1 MTKHHCAQ
9 IAQNIIG
16 HNDIYVFLL
25 RKGIIMTKIVVIGAG
40 YAGVLATKKL
50 EKKLRKKKLADSTQI
65 TIIDKHPY
73 HTMLTELHE
82 VAACRVGEESIKM
95 NLDQIFA
102 GRKVDVVLDTV
113 TKVDFDNNQVQGK
126 DGSYDYDYLVVAA
139 GSKPTYFGVEGAE
152 EHSYTLWSYDDAV
165 KLRDRIHDCFR
176 MAADETNPVKKKELL
191 SFYVVGAGFTGVEMV
206 GELAEYTPILCKRF
220 GIDPEDVTIVDVD
233 GLSRPVPILPEK
245 LSNKVDRRLRKMGV
259 DVVMNASVV
268 GVGSNF
274 IKLKKGEEVT
284 EHVAGTVIWTAG
296 IESSDITADIA
307 KEVTSGGR
315 GRITVDE
322 NLRSVDHE
330 NVYVIGDNMLYTA
343 PGEERPV
350 PQMVENAEH
359 SAATVAKNIV
369 ATITKSGKL
378 EAYAPKFH
386 GVMVCVGGRYG
397 VARGGM
403 AKHQINFASFFAM
416 FAKHFINII
425 YFIQVMGWTK
435 VFSYLKHEFFTIRN
449 RRSFL
454 GGHFSNRTPSFMLV
468 PLRIWLGAVWV
479 YEGVMKVLEGWLDKP
494 MLSGFFGGA
503 NSWFDSL
510 LGRVDPAAADAVSS
524 ATTAATTTAAADAV
538 SSATTAATAAADAV
552 ASASTAVADAAVS
565 AGTVI
570 FDWNFKLFETIL
582 VSGVELVHSTIS
594 DIAFKIQVPFVDRF
608 VENVVL
614 ASDSTQMFMQTVI
627 VILQILIGLGL
638 IAGCFT
644 FLSAGVSLILQA
656 MFVTTTGLYLN
667 TFWMIFAGLALIF
680 GGGYTLGIDYYL
692 MPFLKK
698 KWQKV
703 KWARKWYLYND

>member
-1 MTKHHCAQ
+1 M
-9 IAQNIIG
+9 N
-16 HNDIYVFLL
+16 
-25 RKGIIMTKIVVIGAG
+25 RIVVIGAG

-50 EKKLRKKKLADSTQI
+50 EKKLRKKGLADATEI

-95 NLDQIFA
+95 NLKQIFA
-102 GRKVDVVLDTV
+102 GRKVNVVLDEV
-113 TKVDFDNNQVQGK
+113 SNVDFTEKKIQGRNQV
-126 DGSYDYDYLVVAA
+126 YEYDYLVLAA

-152 EHSYTLWSYDDAV
+152 EHSYSLWSYDDAV

-176 MAADETNPVKKKELL
+176 LAADETDPAKKKELL

-220 GIDPEDVTIVDVD
+220 GIDREDVTIVDVD

-245 LSNKVDRRLRKMGV
+245 LSNKVDKRLRKMGV

-268 GVGSNF
+268 GVGENF
-274 IKLKKGEEVT
+274 IKLKKNDQVT

-296 IESSDITADIA
+296 IESSELTTELASRLA
-307 KEVTSGGR
+307 SGGR
-315 GRITVDE
+315 GRIQVDE
-322 NLRSVDHE
+322 YLRSVDNE

-369 ATITKSGKL
+369 AEITKSGKQ
-378 EAYAPKFH
+378 EAYNPKFH

-397 VARGGM
+397 VARGGL

-468 PLRIWLGAVWV
+468 ALRIWLGMVWV
-479 YEGVMKVLEGWLDKP
+479 FEGVMKIVEGWFVEPKLA
-494 MLSGFFGGA
+494 GFFGGA

-510 LGRVDPAAADAVSS
+510 LGRIDPAAVD
-524 ATTAATTTAAADAV
+524 AAASASTEAV
-538 SSATTAATAAADAV
+538 DTV

-565 AGTVI
+565 TGTVI
-570 FDWNFKLFETIL
+570 FDWNLKLFELIL
-582 VSGVELVHSTIS
+582 VSGTELAKSTIT
-594 DIAFKIQVPFVDRF
+594 DIAFKIQVPFVDWF
-608 VENVVL
+608 VENGVLGSDGMQMAMQIGITVV
-614 ASDSTQMFMQTVI
+614 
-627 VILQILIGLGL
+627 QILIGLGL

-644 FLSAGVSLILQA
+644 FLSSAVSLVLQA

-667 TFWMIFAGLALIF
+667 TFWMIFAGIAVLF
-680 GGGYTLGIDYYL
+680 GGGYTFGIDYYL
-692 MPFLKK
+692 MPFLKEKWK
-698 KWQKV
+698 KV
-703 KWARKWYLYND
+703 RWARKWYLYNE

>member
-1 MTKHHCAQ
+1 ME
-9 IAQNIIG
+9 I
-16 HNDIYVFLL
+16 VL
-25 RKGIIMTKIVVIGAG
+25 RKDLKMIKIVVIGAG

-50 EKKLRKKKLADSTQI
+50 EKKLRKNKMADATEI

-95 NLDQIFA
+95 NLKQIFA
-102 GRKVDVVLDTV
+102 GRKVNVVLDTV
-113 TKVDFDNNQVQGK
+113 SSVDFKEKKITGLNN
-126 DGSYDYDYLVVAA
+126 SYAYDYLVLAA
-139 GSKPTYFGVEGAE
+139 GSKPTYFGVEGAKE
-152 EHSYTLWSYDDAV
+152 YSYPLWSYDDAV
-165 KLRDRIHDCFR
+165 ALRDRIHNCFR
-176 MAADETNPVKKKELL
+176 MAADETDPAKRKELL

-220 GIDPEDVTIVDVD
+220 GIDRNEVTIVDVD

-245 LSNKVDRRLRKMGV
+245 LSNKVDRRLKKMGV

-268 GVGSNF
+268 GVAEGS
-274 IKLKKGEEVT
+274 IKLKKNDEIT

-296 IESSDITADIA
+296 IESSDITSEIA
-307 KEVTSGGR
+307 SQVQSGGR
-315 GRITVDE
+315 GRIAVNEYLQSLDYE
-322 NLRSVDHE
+322 D
-330 NVYVIGDNMLYTA
+330 VYVIGDNMLYTA

-369 ATITKSGKL
+369 ATITKKGQMES
-378 EAYAPKFH
+378 YNPKFH

-435 VFSYLKHEFFTIRN
+435 IISYLKHEFFTIRN
-449 RRSFL
+449 NRSFL
-454 GGHFSNRTPSFMLV
+454 GGHFSNKTPSFLMV

-479 YEGVMKVLEGWLDKP
+479 FEGVMKIVEGWFTTP

-503 NSWFDSL
+503 NTWFDTL
-510 LGRVDPAAADAVSS
+510 LGRIDPTAVDAAASASTEVAVAVDA
-524 ATTAATTTAAADAV
+524 T
-538 SSATTAATAAADAV
+538 
-552 ASASTAVADAAVS
+552 ASASTAVAGAADAVAS

-582 VSGVELVHSTIS
+582 VSATDLASATIS
-594 DIAFKIQVPFVDRF
+594 DIAFKIQVPFVDWF
-608 VENVVL
+608 VNNFVL
-614 ASDSTQMFMQTVI
+614 STNQMQMVMQIVI
-627 VILQILIGLGL
+627 VLLQILIGLGL
-638 IAGCFT
+638 MGGCFT

-667 TFWMIFAGLALIF
+667 TFWMIFASIAVLI

-698 KWQKV
+698 HWKNV
-703 KWARKWYLYND
+703 KWVRKWYLYND

>member
-1 MTKHHCAQ
+1 MT
-9 IAQNIIG
+9 N
-16 HNDIYVFLL
+16 
-25 RKGIIMTKIVVIGAG
+25 IVVIGAG

-50 EKKLRKKKLADSTQI
+50 EKKLRKKKLADETQI
-65 TIIDKHPY
+65 TLIDKHPY

-82 VAACRVGEESIKM
+82 VAACRVGEESVKM

-102 GRKVDVVLDTV
+102 GRKVNVVLDTV
-113 TKVDFDNNQVQGK
+113 TKVDFENNKVQGK
-126 DGSYDYDYLVVAA
+126 NNVYDYDYLVVAA

-152 EHSYTLWSYDDAV
+152 ENSYTLWSYDDAV

-176 MAADETNPVKKKELL
+176 MAADETDEAKRKELL

-206 GELAEYTPILCKRF
+206 GELVEYTPILCKRF
-220 GIDPEDVTIVDVD
+220 NIKREDVTIVDVD

-245 LSNKVDRRLRKMGV
+245 LSNKVDKRLRKMGV

-268 GVGSNF
+268 GVGKNF
-274 IKLKKGEEVT
+274 IKLKKNDEIT

-296 IESSDITADIA
+296 IESSEITSDIA

-315 GRITVDE
+315 GRIQVDE
-322 NLRSVDHE
+322 HLRSVDHE

-359 SAATVAKNIV
+359 SAATVAKNIL
-369 ATITKSGKL
+369 ADITKQGEM
-378 EAYAPKFH
+378 EAYNPKFH

-435 VFSYLKHEFFTIRN
+435 VISYLKHEFFTIRN

-468 PLRIWLGAVWV
+468 PLRLWVGAVWV
-479 YEGVMKVLEGWLDKP
+479 YEGVMKILEGWFEKP
-494 MLSGFFGGA
+494 MLTGFFGGA
-503 NSWFDSL
+503 NTWFDTL
-510 LGRVDPAAADAVSS
+510 LGRIDPAAADAVAS
-524 ATTAATTTAAADAV
+524 ASTEAV
-538 SSATTAATAAADAV
+538 DAV
-552 ASASTAVADAAVS
+552 ASASTAVADVAVQT
-565 AGTVI
+565 GTVI

-582 VSGVELVHSTIS
+582 VSGTDLASSTLS
-594 DIAFKIQVPFVDRF
+594 DIAFKIQVPFVDWF
-608 VENVVL
+608 VNNVVL
-614 ASDSTQMFMQTVI
+614 ASDGMQMFMQIFI
-627 VILQILIGLGL
+627 VIMEILIGLGL
-638 IAGCFT
+638 MGGCFT
-644 FLSAGVSLILQA
+644 FLSAGVSLVLQA

-667 TFWMIFAGLALIF
+667 TFWMIFAGIALLI

-698 KWQKV
+698 NWQKV

>member
-1 MTKHHCAQ
+1 MKITSFSP
-9 IAQNIIG
+9 IITTS
-16 HNDIYVFLL
+16 H
-25 RKGIIMTKIVVIGAG
+25 
-40 YAGVLATKKL
+40 
-50 EKKLRKKKLADSTQI
+50 
-65 TIIDKHPY
+65 
-73 HTMLTELHE
+73 
-82 VAACRVGEESIKM
+82 
-95 NLDQIFA
+95 
-102 GRKVDVVLDTV
+102 
-113 TKVDFDNNQVQGK
+113 
-126 DGSYDYDYLVVAA
+126 
-139 GSKPTYFGVEGAE
+139 
-152 EHSYTLWSYDDAV
+152 YDDAV

-176 MAADETNPVKKKELL
+176 MAADETDEAKRKELL

-220 GIDPEDVTIVDVD
+220 NIKREDVTIVDVD

-245 LSNKVDRRLRKMGV
+245 LSNKVDKRLRKMGV

-268 GVGSNF
+268 GVGKNF
-274 IKLKKGEEVT
+274 IKLKKNDEIT

-296 IESSDITADIA
+296 IESSEITSDIA

-315 GRITVDE
+315 GRIQVDE
-322 NLRSVDHE
+322 HLRSVDHE

-359 SAATVAKNIV
+359 SAATVAKNIM
-369 ATITKSGKL
+369 ADITKQGEM
-378 EAYAPKFH
+378 EAYNPKFH

-435 VFSYLKHEFFTIRN
+435 VISYLKHEFFTIRN

-468 PLRIWLGAVWV
+468 PLRLWVGAVWV
-479 YEGVMKVLEGWLDKP
+479 YEGVMKILEGWFEKP
-494 MLSGFFGGA
+494 MLTGFFGGA
-503 NSWFDSL
+503 NTWFDTL
-510 LGRVDPAAADAVSS
+510 LGRIDPAAADAVAS
-524 ATTAATTTAAADAV
+524 ASTEAV
-538 SSATTAATAAADAV
+538 DAV
-552 ASASTAVADAAVS
+552 ASASTAVADVAVQT
-565 AGTVI
+565 GTVI

-582 VSGVELVHSTIS
+582 VSGTDLASSTLS
-594 DIAFKIQVPFVDRF
+594 DIAFKIQVPFVDWF
-608 VENVVL
+608 VNNVVL
-614 ASDSTQMFMQTVI
+614 ASDGMQMFMQIFI
-627 VILQILIGLGL
+627 VIMEILIGLGL
-638 IAGCFT
+638 MGGCFT
-644 FLSAGVSLILQA
+644 FLSAGVSLVLQA

-667 TFWMIFAGLALIF
+667 TFWMIFAGIALLI

-698 KWQKV
+698 NWQKV

>member
-1 MTKHHCAQ
+1 
-9 IAQNIIG
+9 
-16 HNDIYVFLL
+16 
-25 RKGIIMTKIVVIGAG
+25 MTKIVVIGAG

-50 EKKLRKKKLADSTQI
+50 EKKLRKKKMADSTQI
-65 TIIDKHPY
+65 TLIDKHPY

-82 VAACRVGEESIKM
+82 VAACRVGEESVKM

-102 GRKVDVVLDTV
+102 GRKVNVVLDTV
-113 TKVDFDNNQVQGK
+113 TNVDFKNNRVDGK
-126 DGSYDYDYLVVAA
+126 NGQYDYDYLVVAA

-152 EHSYTLWSYDDAV
+152 ENSYSLWSYDDAV

-176 MAADETNPVKKKELL
+176 MAADETDPAKKKELL

-220 GIDPEDVTIVDVD
+220 NINREDVTIVDVD

-268 GVGSNF
+268 GVGKNY
-274 IKLKKGEEVT
+274 IKLKKNDEIT

-296 IESSDITADIA
+296 IESSEITSEIA

-315 GRITVDE
+315 GRIQVDE

-369 ATITKSGKL
+369 STITKQGKL
-378 EAYAPKFH
+378 EAYNPKFH

-435 VFSYLKHEFFTIRN
+435 IISYLKHEFFTIRN
-449 RRSFL
+449 NRSFL
-454 GGHFSNRTPSFMLV
+454 GGHFSNKTPSFMLV
-468 PLRIWLGAVWV
+468 PLRLWLGAVWV
-479 YEGVMKVLEGWLDKP
+479 YEGVMKIVEGWLTKP

-503 NSWFDSL
+503 NAWFDSL
-510 LGRVDPAAADAVSS
+510 LGRVAE
-524 ATTAATTTAAADAV
+524 T
-538 SSATTAATAAADAV
+538 ADAV
-552 ASASTAVADAAVS
+552 ASASTEVVATVDATASASTAGAAGAADVVASASTAVSDAAGAAADAVAS

-582 VSGVELVHSTIS
+582 VSGTDLVHSTIS
-594 DIAFKIQVPFVDRF
+594 DIAFKIQVPFVDWF

-614 ASDSTQMFMQTVI
+614 ASDGMTMFMQILI
-627 VILQILIGLGL
+627 VVLQILIGLGL
-638 IAGCFT
+638 MGGCFT
-644 FLSAGVSLILQA
+644 FLSALVSLVLQV

-667 TFWMIFAGLALIF
+667 TFWMIFAGLALVF

>member
-1 MTKHHCAQ
+1 MT
-9 IAQNIIG
+9 N
-16 HNDIYVFLL
+16 
-25 RKGIIMTKIVVIGAG
+25 IVVIGAG

-50 EKKLRKKKLADSTQI
+50 EKKLRKKKLADETQI
-65 TIIDKHPY
+65 TLIDKHPY

-82 VAACRVGEESIKM
+82 VAACRVGEESVKM

-102 GRKVDVVLDTV
+102 GRKVNVVLDTV
-113 TKVDFDNNQVQGK
+113 TKVDFENCKVQGK
-126 DGSYDYDYLVVAA
+126 NNAYDYDYLVVAA

-152 EHSYTLWSYDDAV
+152 ENSYTLWSYDDAV

-176 MAADETNPVKKKELL
+176 MAADETDEAKRKELL

-220 GIDPEDVTIVDVD
+220 NIKREDVNIVDVD

-245 LSNKVDRRLRKMGV
+245 LSNKVDKRLRKMGV

-268 GVGSNF
+268 GVGKNF
-274 IKLKKGEEVT
+274 IKLKKNDEIT

-296 IESSDITADIA
+296 IESSEITSDIA

-315 GRITVDE
+315 GRIQVDE
-322 NLRSVDHE
+322 HLRSVDHE

-359 SAATVAKNIV
+359 SAATVAKNIM
-369 ATITKSGKL
+369 ADITKQGEM
-378 EAYAPKFH
+378 EAYNPKFH

-435 VFSYLKHEFFTIRN
+435 VISYLKHEFFTIRN

-468 PLRIWLGAVWV
+468 PLRLWVGAVWV
-479 YEGVMKVLEGWLDKP
+479 YEGVMKILEGWFEKP
-494 MLSGFFGGA
+494 MLTGFFGGA
-503 NSWFDSL
+503 NTWFDTL
-510 LGRVDPAAADAVSS
+510 LGRIDPAAADAVAS
-524 ATTAATTTAAADAV
+524 ASTEAV
-538 SSATTAATAAADAV
+538 DAV
-552 ASASTAVADAAVS
+552 ASASTAVADVAVQT
-565 AGTVI
+565 GTVI

-582 VSGVELVHSTIS
+582 VSGTDLASSTLS
-594 DIAFKIQVPFVDRF
+594 DIAFKIQVPFVDWL
-608 VENVVL
+608 VNNVVL
-614 ASDSTQMFMQTVI
+614 ASDGMQMFMQIFI
-627 VILQILIGLGL
+627 VIMEILIGLGL
-638 IAGCFT
+638 MGGCFT
-644 FLSAGVSLILQA
+644 FLSAGVSLVLQA

-667 TFWMIFAGLALIF
+667 TFWMIFAGIALLI

-698 KWQKV
+698 NWQKV

>member
-1 MTKHHCAQ
+1 MT
-9 IAQNIIG
+9 N
-16 HNDIYVFLL
+16 
-25 RKGIIMTKIVVIGAG
+25 IVVIGAG

-50 EKKLRKKKLADSTQI
+50 EKKLRKKKLADETQI
-65 TIIDKHPY
+65 TLIDKHPY

-82 VAACRVGEESIKM
+82 VAACRVGEESVKM

-102 GRKVDVVLDTV
+102 GRKVNVVLDTV
-113 TKVDFDNNQVQGK
+113 TKVDFENCKVQGK
-126 DGSYDYDYLVVAA
+126 NNAYDYDYLVLAA

-152 EHSYTLWSYDDAV
+152 ENSYTLWSYDDAV

-176 MAADETNPVKKKELL
+176 MAADETDEAKRKELL

-220 GIDPEDVTIVDVD
+220 NIKREDVTIVDVD

-245 LSNKVDRRLRKMGV
+245 LSNKVDKRLRKMGV

-268 GVGSNF
+268 GVGKNF
-274 IKLKKGEEVT
+274 IKLKKNDEIT

-296 IESSDITADIA
+296 IESSEITSDIA

-315 GRITVDE
+315 GRIQVDE
-322 NLRSVDHE
+322 HLRSVDHE

-359 SAATVAKNIV
+359 SAATVAKNIL
-369 ATITKSGKL
+369 ADITKQGEM
-378 EAYAPKFH
+378 EAYNPKFH

-435 VFSYLKHEFFTIRN
+435 VISYLKHEFFTIRN

-468 PLRIWLGAVWV
+468 PLRLWVGAVWV
-479 YEGVMKVLEGWLDKP
+479 YEGVMKILEGWFEKP
-494 MLSGFFGGA
+494 MLTGFFGGA
-503 NSWFDSL
+503 NTWFDTL
-510 LGRVDPAAADAVSS
+510 LGRIDPAAADAVAS
-524 ATTAATTTAAADAV
+524 ASTEAV
-538 SSATTAATAAADAV
+538 DAV
-552 ASASTAVADAAVS
+552 ASASTAVADVAVQT
-565 AGTVI
+565 GTVI

-582 VSGVELVHSTIS
+582 VSGTDLASSTLS
-594 DIAFKIQVPFVDRF
+594 DIAFKIQVPFVDWF
-608 VENVVL
+608 VNNVVL
-614 ASDSTQMFMQTVI
+614 ASDGMQMFMQIFI
-627 VILQILIGLGL
+627 VIMEILIGLGL
-638 IAGCFT
+638 MGGCFT
-644 FLSAGVSLILQA
+644 FLSAGVSLVLQA

-667 TFWMIFAGLALIF
+667 TFWMIFAGIALLI

-698 KWQKV
+698 NWQKV

>member
-1 MTKHHCAQ
+1 MT
-9 IAQNIIG
+9 N
-16 HNDIYVFLL
+16 
-25 RKGIIMTKIVVIGAG
+25 IVVIGAG

-50 EKKLRKKKLADSTQI
+50 EKKLRKKKLADETQI
-65 TIIDKHPY
+65 TLIDKHPY

-82 VAACRVGEESIKM
+82 VAACRVGEESVKM

-102 GRKVDVVLDTV
+102 GRKVNVVLDTV
-113 TKVDFDNNQVQGK
+113 TKVDFENCKVQGK
-126 DGSYDYDYLVVAA
+126 NNAYDYDYLVVAA

-152 EHSYTLWSYDDAV
+152 ENSYTLWSYDDAV

-176 MAADETNPVKKKELL
+176 MAADETDEAKRKELL

-206 GELAEYTPILCKRF
+206 GELAEYAPILCKRF
-220 GIDPEDVTIVDVD
+220 NIKREDVTIVDVD

-245 LSNKVDRRLRKMGV
+245 LSNKVDKRLRKMGV

-268 GVGSNF
+268 GVGKNF
-274 IKLKKGEEVT
+274 IKLKKNDEVT

-296 IESSDITADIA
+296 IESSEITSDIA

-315 GRITVDE
+315 GRIQVDE
-322 NLRSVDHE
+322 HLRSVDHE

-359 SAATVAKNIV
+359 SAATVAKNIM
-369 ATITKSGKL
+369 ADITKKGEM
-378 EAYAPKFH
+378 EAYNPKFH

-435 VFSYLKHEFFTIRN
+435 VISYLKHEFFTIRN

-468 PLRIWLGAVWV
+468 PLRLWVGAVWV
-479 YEGVMKVLEGWLDKP
+479 YEGVMKILEGWFEKP
-494 MLSGFFGGA
+494 MLTGFFGGA
-503 NSWFDSL
+503 NTWFDTL
-510 LGRVDPAAADAVSS
+510 LGRIDPAAADAVAS
-524 ATTAATTTAAADAV
+524 ASTEAV
-538 SSATTAATAAADAV
+538 DAV
-552 ASASTAVADAAVS
+552 ASASTAVADVAVQT
-565 AGTVI
+565 GTVI

-582 VSGVELVHSTIS
+582 VSGTDLASSTLS
-594 DIAFKIQVPFVDRF
+594 DIAFKIQVPFVDWF
-608 VENVVL
+608 VNNVVL
-614 ASDSTQMFMQTVI
+614 ASDGMQLFMQIFI
-627 VILQILIGLGL
+627 VVMEILIGLGL
-638 IAGCFT
+638 MGGCFT
-644 FLSAGVSLILQA
+644 FLSAGVSLVLQA

-667 TFWMIFAGLALIF
+667 TFWMIFAGIALLI

>member
-1 MTKHHCAQ
+1 MT
-9 IAQNIIG
+9 N
-16 HNDIYVFLL
+16 
-25 RKGIIMTKIVVIGAG
+25 IVVIGAG

-50 EKKLRKKKLADSTQI
+50 EKKLRKKKLAGETQI
-65 TIIDKHPY
+65 TLIDKHPY

-82 VAACRVGEESIKM
+82 VAACRVGEESVKM

-102 GRKVDVVLDTV
+102 GRKVNVVLDTV
-113 TKVDFDNNQVQGK
+113 TKVDFENCKVQGK
-126 DGSYDYDYLVVAA
+126 NAQYDYDYLVVAA

-152 EHSYTLWSYDDAV
+152 ENSYTLWSYDDAV

-176 MAADETNPVKKKELL
+176 LAADETDAAKRKELL

-220 GIDPEDVTIVDVD
+220 NIKREEVTIVDVD

-245 LSNKVDRRLRKMGV
+245 LSNKVDKRLRKMGV

-268 GVGSNF
+268 GVGKNF
-274 IKLKKGEEVT
+274 IKLKKNDEVT

-296 IESSDITADIA
+296 IESSEITSDIA

-315 GRITVDE
+315 GRIQVDE
-322 NLRSVDHE
+322 HLRSVDHE

-359 SAATVAKNIV
+359 SAACVAKNIL
-369 ATITKSGKL
+369 AAITKSDKV
-378 EAYAPKFH
+378 ESYNPKFH

-435 VFSYLKHEFFTIRN
+435 IISYLKHEFFTIRN
-449 RRSFL
+449 NRSFL

-468 PLRIWLGAVWV
+468 PIRLWVGAVWV
-479 YEGVMKVLEGWLDKP
+479 YEGIMKILEGWFEKP
-494 MLSGFFGGA
+494 MLTGFFGGA
-503 NSWFDSL
+503 NTWFDTL
-510 LGRVDPAAADAVSS
+510 LGRIDPAAADAVAS
-524 ATTAATTTAAADAV
+524 ASTEAV
-538 SSATTAATAAADAV
+538 DAV
-552 ASASTAVADAAVS
+552 ASASTAVADAAVQT
-565 AGTVI
+565 GTVI

-582 VSGVELVHSTIS
+582 VSGTDLASSTLS
-594 DIAFKIQVPFVDRF
+594 DIAFKIQVPFVDWF
-608 VENVVL
+608 VNNVVL
-614 ASDSTQMFMQTVI
+614 ASDGMQLFMQIFI
-627 VILQILIGLGL
+627 VVMEILIGLGL
-638 IAGCFT
+638 MGGCFT
-644 FLSAGVSLILQA
+644 FLSAGVSLVLQA

-667 TFWMIFAGLALIF
+667 TFWMIFAGIALLI

>member
-1 MTKHHCAQ
+1 MT
-9 IAQNIIG
+9 N
-16 HNDIYVFLL
+16 
-25 RKGIIMTKIVVIGAG
+25 IVVIGAG

-50 EKKLRKKKLADSTQI
+50 EKKLRKKKLADETQI
-65 TIIDKHPY
+65 TLIDKHPY

-82 VAACRVGEESIKM
+82 VAACRVGEESVKM

-102 GRKVDVVLDTV
+102 GRKVNVVLDTV
-113 TKVDFDNNQVQGK
+113 TKVDFENCKVQGK
-126 DGSYDYDYLVVAA
+126 NNAYDYDYLVVAA

-152 EHSYTLWSYDDAV
+152 ENSYTLWSYDDAV

-176 MAADETNPVKKKELL
+176 MAADETDEAKRKELL

-220 GIDPEDVTIVDVD
+220 NIKREDVTIVDVD

-245 LSNKVDRRLRKMGV
+245 LSNKVDKRLRKMGV

-268 GVGSNF
+268 GVGKNF
-274 IKLKKGEEVT
+274 IKLKKNDEIT

-296 IESSDITADIA
+296 IESSEITSDIA

-315 GRITVDE
+315 GRIQVDE
-322 NLRSVDHE
+322 HLRSVDHE

-359 SAATVAKNIV
+359 SAATVAKNIM
-369 ATITKSGKL
+369 ADITKQGEM
-378 EAYAPKFH
+378 EAYNPKFH

-435 VFSYLKHEFFTIRN
+435 VISYLKHEFFTIRN

-468 PLRIWLGAVWV
+468 PLRLWVGAVWV
-479 YEGVMKVLEGWLDKP
+479 YEGVMKILEGWFEKP
-494 MLSGFFGGA
+494 MLTGFFGGA
-503 NSWFDSL
+503 NTWFDTL
-510 LGRVDPAAADAVSS
+510 LGRIDPAAADAVAS
-524 ATTAATTTAAADAV
+524 ASTEAV
-538 SSATTAATAAADAV
+538 DAV
-552 ASASTAVADAAVS
+552 ASASTAVADAAVQT
-565 AGTVI
+565 GTVI

-582 VSGVELVHSTIS
+582 VSGTDLASSTLS
-594 DIAFKIQVPFVDRF
+594 DIAFKIQVPFVDWF
-608 VENVVL
+608 VNNVVL
-614 ASDSTQMFMQTVI
+614 ASDGMQMFMQIFI
-627 VILQILIGLGL
+627 VIMEILIGLGL
-638 IAGCFT
+638 MGGCFT
-644 FLSAGVSLILQA
+644 FLSAGVSLVLQA

-667 TFWMIFAGLALIF
+667 TFWMIFAGIALLI

-698 KWQKV
+698 NWQKV

>member
-1 MTKHHCAQ
+1 MT
-9 IAQNIIG
+9 N
-16 HNDIYVFLL
+16 
-25 RKGIIMTKIVVIGAG
+25 IVVIGAG

-50 EKKLRKKKLADSTQI
+50 EKKLRKKKLADETQI
-65 TIIDKHPY
+65 TLIDKHPY

-82 VAACRVGEESIKM
+82 VAACRVGEESVKM

-102 GRKVDVVLDTV
+102 GRKVKVVLDTV
-113 TKVDFDNNQVQGK
+113 TKVDFENCKVQGK
-126 DGSYDYDYLVVAA
+126 NNAYDYDYLVVAA

-152 EHSYTLWSYDDAV
+152 ENSYTLWSYDDAV

-176 MAADETNPVKKKELL
+176 MAADETDEAKRKELL

-220 GIDPEDVTIVDVD
+220 NIKREDVTIVDVD

-245 LSNKVDRRLRKMGV
+245 LSNKVDKRLRKMGV

-268 GVGSNF
+268 GVGKNF
-274 IKLKKGEEVT
+274 IKLKKNDEIT

-296 IESSDITADIA
+296 IESSEITSDIA

-315 GRITVDE
+315 GRIQVDE
-322 NLRSVDHE
+322 HLRSVDHE

-359 SAATVAKNIV
+359 SAATVAKNIM
-369 ATITKSGKL
+369 ADITKQGEM
-378 EAYAPKFH
+378 EAYNPKFH

-435 VFSYLKHEFFTIRN
+435 VISYLKHEFFTIRN

-468 PLRIWLGAVWV
+468 PLRLWVGAVWV
-479 YEGVMKVLEGWLDKP
+479 YEGVMKILEGWFEKP
-494 MLSGFFGGA
+494 MLTGFFGGA
-503 NSWFDSL
+503 NTWFDTL
-510 LGRVDPAAADAVSS
+510 LGRIDPAAADAVAS
-524 ATTAATTTAAADAV
+524 ASTEAV
-538 SSATTAATAAADAV
+538 DAV
-552 ASASTAVADAAVS
+552 ASASTAVADAAVQT
-565 AGTVI
+565 GTVI

-582 VSGVELVHSTIS
+582 VSGTDLASSTLS
-594 DIAFKIQVPFVDRF
+594 DIAFKIQVPFVDWF
-608 VENVVL
+608 VNNVVL
-614 ASDSTQMFMQTVI
+614 ASDGMQMFMQIFI
-627 VILQILIGLGL
+627 VIMEILIGLGL
-638 IAGCFT
+638 MGGCFT
-644 FLSAGVSLILQA
+644 FLSAGVSLVLQA

-667 TFWMIFAGLALIF
+667 TFWMIFAGIALLI

-698 KWQKV
+698 NWQKV